1 MFDLFRRRDKL
12 VRYVMGG
19 LLGIVALSMLLYL
32 IPGAGTSMGGSDGN
46 AQVVADIGDQHIT
59 VGEVLRYV
67 DSKLRGQ
74 QIAPA
79 YVSVLVPQE
88 IDFMIKEQ
96 AVAYEAKRLGLQ
108 INDTHLANTIR
119 SFPNV
124 GTMTPDQYRDFLGQ
138 QGFTVTQFE
147 DGVRKQETI
156 VEIQNI
162 VAAGAIVTPQEIKAE
177 FQKAFEKIQL
187 EYIAYNP
194 ETLRATIKPTQEE
207 LKAYFD
213 RNKNFF
219 SVPETRS
226 FVMLMGDPAKVA
238 ENIQVSDAQVQG
250 YYDAH
255 RETYRT
261 PERSHV
267 RHILF
272 ETANKPKDEQE
283 KLKTKAQEVLKQ
295 LKGGGDFAKLA
306 KENSGDPGTK
316 DKGGDLGWV
325 TRGQMVK
332 NFETASF
339 NQKAGEIGDLVS
351 TEYGFHIVQ
360 VLERQEP
367 RTQPLAE
374 VKDAIASELK
384 KGSVND
390 KLQNAVDEAHTAL
403 VKAPQNA
410 DQIAAKYNLILTR
423 VDNHKPGEVIPE
435 VGIDPQVDGA
445 VSSLKKGEVSQVVQA
460 KTRLVI
466 LEATGVTPAHP
477 AQYDEMRGE
486 IAVRYFGDTTV
497 SLAQDKA
504 KKAMEMLRSNG
515 GDLKAV
521 AKALG
526 GEVKTTDL
534 FTRGGAAEGL
544 GSGALLSDAFNHK
557 VGDLVGPIGVANQ
570 QVVAKLVEKA
580 EPDEKELAG
589 KRDQIVLQI
598 QSQKSQERATL
609 FQDGIVERLKKDGK
623 IKIHRDVEQK
633 LMQRY
638 KG

>member
-339 NQKAGEIGDLVS
+339 NQKVGEIGDLVS

-445 VSSLKKGEVSQVVQA
+445 VSSLKKGEVSQVIQA

-486 IAVRYFGDTTV
+486 VAVRYFGDTTV